1 MPTTTEQEIVNLLT
15 NRKPLSIL
23 EMAKLLNLTKADIR
37 YHVKNMLTQNK
48 IVKIP
53 PKEGAPGRPA
63 FRYKISDDEFKHNLD
78 FLTNGLLSLF
88 PNKSELIN
96 NLSDNFV
103 SDFSPDENR
112 TIITKLNSLIYKF
125 LELNY
130 LPRWETQF
138 QGPIIYFGNC
148 PYRKLIENHPEL
160 CELDKMII
168 SKYLNQDVEIEKTIA
183 KESLFCK
190 FQILI
195 KNLARRSY
203 H

>member
-1 MPTTTEQEIVNLLT
+1 MPISTEQEILNLLT
-15 NRKPLSIL
+15 KSKPLSIL
-23 EMAKLLNLTKADIR
+23 EMAELLNLTKADIR
-37 YHVKNMLTQNK
+37 YHIKNLLTKNK
-48 IVKIP
+48 IIKIS
-53 PKEGAPGRPA
+53 PKEGVPGRPA

-78 FLTNGLLSLF
+78 FLTNGLISLF
-88 PNKSELIN
+88 KDESDLLIK
-96 NLSDNFV
+96 LSDYYM
-103 SDFSPDENR
+103 SDFSPNKNQ
-112 TIITKLNSLIYKF
+112 TIINKLNSLILKL
-125 LELNY
+125 LEMNY
-130 LPRWETQF
+130 SPRWETQF

-195 KNLARRSY
+195 KNLAR
-203 H
+203 